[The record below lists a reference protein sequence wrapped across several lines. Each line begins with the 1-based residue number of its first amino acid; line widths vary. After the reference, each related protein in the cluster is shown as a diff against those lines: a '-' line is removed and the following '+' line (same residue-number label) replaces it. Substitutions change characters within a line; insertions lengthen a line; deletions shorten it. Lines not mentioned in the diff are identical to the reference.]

1 VETFIAEMAGMYF
14 TEERKIAVEVGIPSY
29 RTSSEG

>member
-1 VETFIAEMAGMYF
+1 METFIAEMAGMHF
-14 TEERKIAVEVGIPSY
+14 TEERKVAVEVGIPGD